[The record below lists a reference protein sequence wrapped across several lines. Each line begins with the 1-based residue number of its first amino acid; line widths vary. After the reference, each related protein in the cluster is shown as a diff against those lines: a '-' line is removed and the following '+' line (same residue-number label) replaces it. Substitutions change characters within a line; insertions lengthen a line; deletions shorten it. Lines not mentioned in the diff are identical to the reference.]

1 MRPNETGPEQ
11 RSRSLEFH
19 CRRSGSWIAL
29 NGSGIRRPPAA
40 PSPAATAS
48 GQLGK
53 VRKPPCCPTCGLIEA
68 VAPSVVE
75 HHHERRL

>member
-1 MRPNETGPEQ
+1 MRPAQSSGQEPSNFTAVGRGPGLRLTGAVFDARRQ
-11 RSRSLEFH
+11 RRV
-19 CRRSGSWIAL
+19 
-29 NGSGIRRPPAA
+29 
-40 PSPAATAS
+40 PAATAS